1 MSLVAD
7 LDINDARV
15 EFMADYVLKNMKLKP
30 DKFSKCYNVDENK
43 NMFIEF
49 FEKHDRVQFVISAN
63 SAGVL
68 SLSFNWPTSLK
79 AKCVYFVK
87 RNKETIQKDTNIRQ
101 ALLYGDMSQFPMD
114 QLSSFVDEVMFI
126 IMECFARDYKDYNQ
140 QNCHHCINII

>member
-7 LDINDARV
+7 LDINDQRV
-15 EFMADYVLKNMKLKP
+15 EFMADYVLKTMKLKP

-49 FEKHDRVQFVISAN
+49 FEKHDRVTFIISAN
-63 SAGVL
+63 SAGVI
-68 SLSFNWPTSLK
+68 SLSFNWPNSLK

-87 RNKETIQKDTNIRQ
+87 RNKEPIQKDSNIRS

-114 QLSSFVDEVMFI
+114 QLSSFVDEV
-126 IMECFARDYKDYNQ
+126 
-140 QNCHHCINII
+140 